1 MPNGRMNKSIA
12 GYHILMLLSA
22 VDHKFSVAEDR
33 IIAEYIAESFPIP
46 VNLDKELELISGLN
60 EEDYMI
66 HYQKAMDDFY
76 SDSTEKERLHLI
88 EFAIKLTKAT
98 KPITKE
104 ENIYLSEL
112 YNEWTETVE

>member
-1 MPNGRMNKSIA
+1 MPHTKMNKPIA

-33 IIAEYIAESFPIP
+33 IIASYIAESFPIP
-46 VNLDKELELISGLN
+46 VNLDKELDFISNLS
-60 EEDYMI
+60 EDEYMI
-66 HYQKAMDDFY
+66 HFQKSMDDFY
-76 SDSTEKERLHLI
+76 NDSTEKERLHLI
-88 EFAIKLTKAT
+88 DFAIKLTKAT